1 MRYAVIGDIH
11 ANFDAL
17 ETILKD
23 AEKKGFDRL
32 LCVGDL
38 VGYGAMP
45 AECIEAV
52 RARNTVVVAGNHDF
66 GVVDKT
72 TIECFN
78 SDARDAVL
86 WTREHLNDDQKNY
99 LKELQLVHE
108 MEDLTLVHG
117 TLCYPEYFDYIQ
129 TLYDAYLSFQ
139 ALHTPICFLG
149 HSHVPIVF
157 FNDNPIS
164 YFMEPEVDLEN
175 APKVIVNVGSVGQ
188 PRDQDARA
196 CYAIFDADKKKVWI
210 HRVEYD
216 VEKAKQRIL
225 DAGLPPTNAH
235 RLILGR

>member
-1 MRYAVIGDIH
+1 VRYAVIGDIH
-11 ANFDAL
+11 GNFHAL
-17 ETILKD
+17 ESVLKD
-23 AEKKGFDRL
+23 AEQQGYDKL

-38 VGYGAMP
+38 VGYGAQP
-45 AECIEAV
+45 AECIEGV
-52 RARNTVVVAGNHDF
+52 REKETIVVAGNHDF
-66 GVVDKT
+66 GVVEKT

-78 SDARDAVL
+78 ADAQDAVI
-86 WTREHLNDDQKNY
+86 WTRDQLTEEQKNY
-99 LKELQLVHE
+99 LKELPLVHE

-164 YFMEPEVDLEN
+164 YFMEPEVDLED

-188 PRDQDARA
+188 PRDQDPRA
-196 CYAIFDADKKKVWI
+196 CYAIFDVEKKRVWLR
-210 HRVEYD
+210 RVEYD
-216 VEKAKQRIL
+216 VEAAKQKIL

-235 RLILGR
+235 RLLLGR